1 LYVTAKVLTG
11 TALSE
16 KLGPVEPGNETRRW
30 LSFKSN
36 VKVLTLVVNGKT
48 YHGNSRVGQVSETGI
63 GLFIPANLRIRDNA
77 QIEFS
82 LPDSA
87 ETIKTKAVV
96 KDRAGF
102 RYVFEFTDL
111 SELQRE
117 KIRRACQ
124 LTA

>member
-1 LYVTAKVLTG
+1 M
-11 TALSE
+11 
-16 KLGPVEPGNETRRW
+16 EPGNETRRW
-30 LSFKSN
+30 LSFRSN

-77 QIEFS
+77 EIEFS

-102 RYVFEFTDL
+102 RYVFEFANL